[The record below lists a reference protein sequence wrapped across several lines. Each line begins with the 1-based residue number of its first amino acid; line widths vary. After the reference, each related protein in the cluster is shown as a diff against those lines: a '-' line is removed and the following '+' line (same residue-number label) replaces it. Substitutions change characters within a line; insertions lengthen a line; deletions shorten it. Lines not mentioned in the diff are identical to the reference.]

1 MSLSLREIY
10 DVLITEIGILTIPR
24 NGEYEVRSLTKKS
37 SESLRDNSG
46 TNVGSHRKANALFKS
61 DIYFEVAP
69 AIKDLVDN
77 GIIKPNGNAQGAA
90 LAMLSFLTV
99 GKLKDEIE
107 YIEKVIHMSIVYR
120 VALNENIHGIDRNR
134 GTIRED
140 ELSAIESD
148 IHNKYENQYIILKN
162 PIIEKIRIKMENM
175 LSEYVSEFSLQ
186 PSRLSLSELCV
197 VCISVCVSSFE
208 VDIRR
213 NRDEITEKQ
222 TEIKNYLKELNELK
236 AGGLLPLVVKE
247 YYLSLWNECSMLKI
261 RDRDDERTQ
270 IEKYIYPHFTYNK
283 EKKESPVVFARNNKR
298 IIIAESGL
306 GKSSYLDMLTSVS
319 IYRDV
324 CAYIEIDKNNREKIE
339 ELEKSI
345 QLKNLIVPVLIRGGD
360 YQYQEEMLFGG
371 MLDCV
376 IGGPTAEKFNEW
388 ITEISQLK
396 ERRVIV
402 MVDAIDEIDY
412 LQRDSFLSG
421 LNELVEKLGRV
432 DLLVT
437 CRPIDRSFFERNRL
451 FRGIEEWRLEPFDR
465 EQMKKFV
472 EAKIKADTRGVNKDA
487 NILLDNIV
495 KNDYLKILSSNPYML
510 EKMLVHDYSTGNN
523 SAYSTIHFLV
533 DNLIDR
539 RWDKLFNEF
548 RIESRDFT
556 IILAGIAYEMVYRQK
571 TIIGKVNLVGEF
583 LRMAIAADLADKFP
597 EEMFREIVSRMNNAA
612 GLLIYEN
619 EGYKFQYQIF
629 ASYLSAEWIYY
640 QVVKN
645 KSRDANVLEDLLPS
659 SVNSGLWA
667 DVITILFTIIYE
679 NEPRNEFLSTNLFRK
694 ILCAGMGTNETE
706 SKSRVQ
712 NIFDSLKQRAF
723 GENNIIS
730 DTEMRT
736 CIEEFGR
743 ISKGGQ

>member
-1 MSLSLREIY
+1 MI
-10 DVLITEIGILTIPR
+10 
-24 NGEYEVRSLTKKS
+24 
-37 SESLRDNSG
+37 
-46 TNVGSHRKANALFKS
+46 
-61 DIYFEVAP
+61 
-69 AIKDLVDN
+69 
-77 GIIKPNGNAQGAA
+77 
-90 LAMLSFLTV
+90 
-99 GKLKDEIE
+99 
-107 YIEKVIHMSIVYR
+107 YR
-120 VALNENIHGIDRNR
+120 V
-134 GTIRED
+134 
-140 ELSAIESD
+140 
-148 IHNKYENQYIILKN
+148 Q
-162 PIIEKIRIKMENM
+162 
-175 LSEYVSEFSLQ
+175 
-186 PSRLSLSELCV
+186 
-197 VCISVCVSSFE
+197 
-208 VDIRR
+208 
-213 NRDEITEKQ
+213 
-222 TEIKNYLKELNELK
+222 
-236 AGGLLPLVVKE
+236 
-247 YYLSLWNECSMLKI
+247 
-261 RDRDDERTQ
+261 
-270 IEKYIYPHFTYNK
+270 
-283 EKKESPVVFARNNKR
+283 
-298 IIIAESGL
+298 
-306 GKSSYLDMLTSVS
+306 
-319 IYRDV
+319 
-324 CAYIEIDKNNREKIE
+324 
-339 ELEKSI
+339 
-345 QLKNLIVPVLIRGGD
+345 
-360 YQYQEEMLFGG
+360 
-371 MLDCV
+371 
-376 IGGPTAEKFNEW
+376 
-388 ITEISQLK
+388 
-396 ERRVIV
+396 
-402 MVDAIDEIDY
+402 IDY

-432 DLLVT
+432 DFLVT

-451 FRGIEEWRLEPFDR
+451 FRGIEEWRQEPFDR

-694 ILCAGMGTNETE
+694 ILCSGMGTNETE